1 MDRIMLGRSLI
12 LHIKCF
18 YIGSVI
24 PIRREPS
31 FLLSMWLTGCCDPQ
45 RTQILSKKSLL
56 KKKKLQLKKMM
67 NRNCQQWRRS
77 ETCLGCF
84 FLQWLCLVYVVVC
97 KHRSACGYFQHILF
111 PSQGIILFLTMA
123 MLRFLINVTMK
134 SFPNKPWYLVH
145 LGTMFA
151 GGASSAWCCN
161 CQGWGFTSSLE
172 PFVRCSW
179 WSIPWIINFF
189 A

>member
-31 FLLSMWLTGCCDPQ
+31 VLLSMWLTGCCDPQ

-84 FLQWLCLVYVVVC
+84 FFAMTLSCVCCRVQTSKCMWIFPAYFVSQSRHHFVFDYGDVAILNQCHYEVIPQQTLV
-97 KHRSACGYFQHILF
+97 
-111 PSQGIILFLTMA
+111 
-123 MLRFLINVTMK
+123 
-134 SFPNKPWYLVH
+134 
-145 LGTMFA
+145 LGT
-151 GGASSAWCCN
+151 
-161 CQGWGFTSSLE
+161 
-172 PFVRCSW
+172 SW
-179 WSIPWIINFF
+179 YHVCRWRFQRVVL
-189 A
+189 